1 MHISVENWIKTILE
15 KKKNF
20 EAPEEVPEGE
30 EPPKWG
36 TPLEIEVESS
46 LKKGQGPTHL

>member
-1 MHISVENWIKTILE
+1 MHISVENWIKTIFE
-15 KKKNF
+15 KKKSF

-36 TPLEIEVESS
+36 TPLEVEVEES
-46 LKKGQGPTHL
+46 LKKG

>member
-20 EAPEEVPEGE
+20 EPPEEVEGE
-30 EPPKWG
+30 VAPKWG
-36 TPLEIEVESS
+36 TPLEVEVEVS
-46 LKKGQGPTHL
+46 LKKGEGPTHL